1 MSRSGTSPSA
11 VRVVTYQ
18 SCPSSARLRSMSPC
32 TQKQPTASAS
42 DSSTITRTSR
52 RGCAA
57 CPFTLRASAE
67 TSLGSGMGRALLV
80 VGLAAHDVA
89 EGKPAER
96 DALDARDAEARWDQR
111 EQPGEIE
118 RVQVPLVV
126 HALRHLIIAGARAQ
140 QHAIQTALSEHR
152 LQPVDQ
158 PLVRHRDDR
167 DTPARDDPV
176 HLGERSG
183 RRREMLEHFRAVD
196 TLPRAI
202 SKRQVFRV
210 ALHEGA
216 MPFEAACRLRE
227 ERLGDIHPEAL
238 RGRNLR
244 EDVPGATSD
253 LQDSIA
259 EPRGEQGEDA
269 SDALAL
275 DVPDQGA
282 RMVVK
287 LLDVVLLDHRIVP
300 RLELAQAAEG
310 ARTHCRT
317 TCRRVLATSRE

>member
-67 TSLGSGMGRALLV
+67 TSLGSGMARALLV

-96 DALDARDAEARWDQR
+96 DALDARDAQAGWDQR

-118 RVQVPLVV
+118 SVQVPLVV
-126 HALRHLIIAGARAQ
+126 HALRHLIVAGARAQ
-140 QHAIQTALSEHR
+140 QHAIQTALSKHR
-152 LQPVDQ
+152 LQAVDQ

-167 DTPARDDPV
+167 DTPAHDDPV
-176 HLGERSG
+176 HLGECRG
-183 RRREMLEHFRAVD
+183 RRGEMLEHLRAVD
-196 TLPRAI
+196 ALPRAI
-202 SKRQVFRV
+202 SERQVFRV
-210 ALHEGA
+210 ALQEGA
-216 MPFEAACRLRE
+216 MPFETARRLCE
-227 ERLGDIHPEAL
+227 KRLSEVHPETPRA
-238 RGRNLR
+238 RNLHQ
-244 EDVPGATSD
+244 DVPGATSD
-253 LQDSIA
+253 LQDSIVG
-259 EPRGEQGEDA
+259 PRREQGKDA
-269 SDALAL
+269 TDALAL
-275 DVPDQGA
+275 DVPD
-282 RMVVK
+282 RK
-287 LLDVVLLDHRIVP
+287 ST
-300 RLELAQAAEG
+300 RLNSSHSQI
-310 ARTHCRT
+310 
-317 TCRRVLATSRE
+317 